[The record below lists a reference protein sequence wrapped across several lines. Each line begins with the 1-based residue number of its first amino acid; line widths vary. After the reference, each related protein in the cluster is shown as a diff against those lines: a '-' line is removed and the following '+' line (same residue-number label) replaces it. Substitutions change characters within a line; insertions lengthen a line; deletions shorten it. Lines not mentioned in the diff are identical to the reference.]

1 MKKRIMAAVL
11 LVLCSAFLL
20 IRYSINAVFVNGYH
34 DSRYLDDTE
43 SRLLNVNFPQGWL
56 PYYNLGNSA
65 YMQGNYDKAIMLYEE
80 ALAEGPRHPAACS
93 VRVNLALAMLQKI
106 NFEQD
111 DSESIMKQLLAAR
124 AVLTEDGCA
133 GETEPDGHSPE
144 AEELKKN
151 IDDMLQQ
158 MGGEGESGEDEESGE
173 FEEQEESE
181 EGQSEQ
187 QDTSEREQQIQQQLE
202 EMMQDNMEERQ
213 DVQEWY
219 SQEGSYNQYN
229 GKTW

>member
-1 MKKRIMAAVL
+1 MKKRIIAAVL

-34 DSRYLDDTE
+34 DGRYLDDTE

-111 DSESIMKQLLAAR
+111 DSESIVKQLLAAR

-151 IDDMLQQ
+151 IDDMLKQ
-158 MGGEGESGEDEESGE
+158 MNSSGESGEEESE
-173 FEEQEESE
+173 ETDEQEESA
-181 EGQSEQ
+181 EGQSEEQ
-187 QDTSEREQQIQQQLE
+187 ETSEREQQIRQQLE

-213 DVQEWY
+213 DVQEWH

>member
-1 MKKRIMAAVL
+1 MKKRIIAAVL
-11 LVLCSAFLL
+11 LVICSAFIL

-34 DSRYLDDTE
+34 EGRYLDSTE

-65 YMQGNYDKAIMLYEE
+65 YQQGNYDRAVLLYEE
-80 ALAEGPRHPAACS
+80 ALEQDPRHPAACS
-93 VRVNLALAMLQKI
+93 IRVNLALAMLQKI
-106 NFEQD
+106 DFEHD
-111 DSESIMKQLLAAR
+111 DSESIVNQLLAAR

-158 MGGEGESGEDEESGE
+158 MGGEGNSGEDEESGE
-173 FEEQEESE
+173 SDEEEQE

>member
-1 MKKRIMAAVL
+1 MKKRIIAAVL
-11 LVLCSAFLL
+11 LVICSAFIL

-34 DSRYLDDTE
+34 EGRYLDSTE

-65 YMQGNYDKAIMLYEE
+65 YQQGNYDRAVLLYEE
-80 ALAEGPRHPAACS
+80 ALEQDPRHPAACS
-93 VRVNLALAMLQKI
+93 IRVNLALAMLQKI
-106 NFEQD
+106 DFEHD
-111 DSESIMKQLLAAR
+111 DSESIVNQLLAAR
-124 AVLTEDGCA
+124 AVLTEVGCA
-133 GETEPDGHSPE
+133 GETEQDGHSPE

-158 MGGEGESGEDEESGE
+158 MGGQGESGEDEESGE
-173 FEEQEESE
+173 SDEEEQEE
-181 EGQSEQ
+181 GQDEQ

>member
-1 MKKRIMAAVL
+1 MKKRIIAAVL
-11 LVLCSAFLL
+11 LVICSAFIL

-34 DSRYLDDTE
+34 EGRYLDSTE

-65 YMQGNYDKAIMLYEE
+65 YQQGNYDRAVLLYEE
-80 ALAEGPRHPAACS
+80 ALEQDPRHPAACS
-93 VRVNLALAMLQKI
+93 IRVNLALAMLQKI
-106 NFEQD
+106 DFEHD
-111 DSESIMKQLLAAR
+111 DSESIVNQLLAAR

-133 GETEPDGHSPE
+133 GETEQDGHSPE

-158 MGGEGESGEDEESGE
+158 MGGQGESGEDEESGE
-173 FEEQEESE
+173 SDEEEQEE
-181 EGQSEQ
+181 GQDEQ

>member
-1 MKKRIMAAVL
+1 MKKRIIAAVL
-11 LVLCSAFLL
+11 LAICSAFIL

-34 DSRYLDDTE
+34 EGRYLDSTE
-43 SRLLNVNFPQGWL
+43 SRLLNVNFPQAWL

-65 YMQGNYDKAIMLYEE
+65 YQQGDYNKAILLYEE
-80 ALAEGPRHPAACS
+80 ALEQDPRHPAACS
-93 VRVNLALAMLQKI
+93 IRVNLALAMLQKI
-106 NFEQD
+106 DFEHD
-111 DSESIMKQLLAAR
+111 DSESIVNQLLAAR

-133 GETEPDGHSPE
+133 GETEPDGHSAE

-173 FEEQEESE
+173 SEEQEESE

>member
-1 MKKRIMAAVL
+1 M
-11 LVLCSAFLL
+11 
-20 IRYSINAVFVNGYH
+20 
-34 DSRYLDDTE
+34 
-43 SRLLNVNFPQGWL
+43 
-56 PYYNLGNSA
+56 
-65 YMQGNYDKAIMLYEE
+65 
-80 ALAEGPRHPAACS
+80 
-93 VRVNLALAMLQKI
+93 
-106 NFEQD
+106 
-111 DSESIMKQLLAAR
+111 
-124 AVLTEDGCA
+124 
-133 GETEPDGHSPE
+133 
-144 AEELKKN
+144 EELKKN

-158 MGGEGESGEDEESGE
+158 MGGEGNSGEDEESGE
-173 FEEQEESE
+173 SDEEEQE